1 MSTSAGKKI
10 LPVALIIDDEVSI
23 RRLLRY
29 ALEGQEYRVT
39 EAATGAAG
47 LTEAA
52 TRRPDVVILDLGL
65 PDGDGTQVLRR
76 LREWS
81 NVPVLV
87 LSVRE
92 EPDDK
97 VGALDAGADD
107 YVSKP
112 FDPVELLAR
121 LRAIQRRAQT
131 EAADPVV
138 VVGDLEVDVPAHAVR
153 VRGTEVKLSPI
164 EFALVRVLAQH
175 VGQIVTHR
183 SILREVWGPQAEEQ
197 SQYLRVHF
205 THVRRKLAEA
215 GMTQAEI
222 VNEPG
227 IGYRLVSV

>member
-1 MSTSAGKKI
+1 MNATAEKKI
-10 LPVALIIDDEVSI
+10 LPVALIIDDEISI

-29 ALEGQEYRVT
+29 ALEGQDYRVV
-39 EAATGAAG
+39 EAATGTVG

-52 TRRPDVVILDLGL
+52 TRRPDVIILDLGL
-65 PDGDGTQVLRR
+65 PDGDGIRVLRR

-81 NVPVLV
+81 KVPVLI

-97 VGALDAGADD
+97 VAALDAGADD
-107 YVSKP
+107 YVTKP

-121 LRAIQRRAQT
+121 LRAIQRRAQS

-138 VVGDLEVDVPAHAVR
+138 VVGDLEVDVPGHVAR
-153 VRGTEVKLSPI
+153 VRGTEAKLSPI

-175 VGQIVTHR
+175 AGQIVTHR

-205 THVRRKLAEA
+205 THVRRKLAGA
-215 GMTQAEI
+215 GMAQADI

-227 IGYRLVSV
+227 IGYRLVSD

>member
-1 MSTSAGKKI
+1 MSTATDKKS

-29 ALEGQEYRVT
+29 ALEGQDYRVV
-39 EAATGAAG
+39 EAGTGAAG

-65 PDGDGTQVLRR
+65 PDGDGTRVLRR

-97 VGALDAGADD
+97 VAALDAGADD
-107 YVSKP
+107 YVTKP

-121 LRAIQRRAQT
+121 LRALQRRAQS
-131 EAADPVV
+131 EVAAPIIT
-138 VVGDLEVDVPAHAVR
+138 VGDLEVDVPGHVAR
-153 VRGTEVKLSPI
+153 VRGVEAGLSPI

-175 VGQIVTHR
+175 AGQIVTHR
-183 SILREVWGPQAEEQ
+183 IILRTVWGPQAEEQ

-205 THVRRKLAEA
+205 THVRRKLAAA
-215 GMTQAEI
+215 GMTQADI

-227 IGYRLVSV
+227 IGYRLVTV

>member
-1 MSTSAGKKI
+1 M
-10 LPVALIIDDEVSI
+10 PVALIIDDEASI

-29 ALEGQEYRVT
+29 ALEGQDYRVV
-39 EAATGAAG
+39 EAATGAEG

-81 NVPVLV
+81 KVPVLI

-107 YVSKP
+107 YVAKP

-121 LRAIQRRAQT
+121 LRAIQRRAQS
-131 EAADPVV
+131 EVADPVI
-138 VVGDLEVDVPAHAVR
+138 VVGDLEVDVPGHVAR
-153 VRGTEVKLSPI
+153 VRGTEAKLSPI

-175 VGQIVTHR
+175 AGQIVTHR

-205 THVRRKLAEA
+205 THVRRKLAGA
-215 GMTQAEI
+215 GMAQADI

-227 IGYRLVSV
+227 IGYRLVSD

>member
-1 MSTSAGKKI
+1 M
-10 LPVALIIDDEVSI
+10 PVALIIDDEVSI

-29 ALEGQEYRVT
+29 ALEGQEYRVV

-47 LTEAA
+47 LIEAA

-65 PDGDGTQVLRR
+65 PDMDGSQVLRR

-81 NVPVLV
+81 KVPVLV

-107 YVSKP
+107 YVTKP

-121 LRAIQRRAQT
+121 LRAIQRRAQS
-131 EAADPVV
+131 EVADPVL
-138 VVGDLEVDVPAHAVR
+138 VVGDLEVDVPGHMAR
-153 VRGTEVKLSPI
+153 VRGTEAKLSPI

-175 VGQIVTHR
+175 AGQIVTHR
-183 SILREVWGPQAEEQ
+183 IILREVWGPQAEEQ

-205 THVRRKLAEA
+205 TNVRRKLADA
-215 GMTQAEI
+215 GMTQASI

-227 IGYRLVSV
+227 IGYRLVMS

>member
-1 MSTSAGKKI
+1 MNSTPDKKKNS
-10 LPVALIIDDEVSI
+10 VALIIDDEVSI

-29 ALEGQEYRVT
+29 ALEGQDYRVL
-39 EAATGAAG
+39 EAATGAIG
-47 LTEAA
+47 LTEVA

-65 PDGDGTQVLRR
+65 PDMDGSQVLRR

-81 NVPVLV
+81 KVPVLV

-107 YVSKP
+107 YVTKP

-121 LRAIQRRAQT
+121 LRAIQRRAQA
-131 EAADPVV
+131 EIADPVI
-138 VVGDLEVDVPAHAVR
+138 VVGDLEVDVPGHVAR
-153 VRGTEVKLSPI
+153 VRGTEAKLSPI

-175 VGQIVTHR
+175 AGQIVTHR
-183 SILREVWGPQAEEQ
+183 IILREVWGPQAEEQ

-205 THVRRKLAEA
+205 THVRRKLADA
-215 GMTQAEI
+215 GLTQASI

-227 IGYRLVSV
+227 IGYRLVTA

>member
-1 MSTSAGKKI
+1 MSASASKKNM
-10 LPVALIIDDEVSI
+10 PVALIIDDEVSI

-29 ALEGQEYRVT
+29 ALEGQDYRVL
-39 EAATGAAG
+39 EAATGAEG

-52 TRRPDVVILDLGL
+52 TRRPDVIILDLGL
-65 PDGDGTQVLRR
+65 PDGDGTRVLRR

-81 NVPVLV
+81 KVPVLI

-107 YVSKP
+107 YVTKP

-121 LRAIQRRAQT
+121 LRAIQRRAQS
-131 EAADPVV
+131 EGADPVL
-138 VVGDLEVDVPAHAVR
+138 VVGDLEVDVPGHVARA
-153 VRGTEVKLSPI
+153 RGTEAKLSPI

-175 VGQIVTHR
+175 AGQIVTHR

-205 THVRRKLAEA
+205 THVRRKLAS
-215 GMTQAEI
+215 
-222 VNEPG
+222 PD
-227 IGYRLVSV
+227 YS